1 MDKTVLIQYADM
13 EKEVK
18 DLRKRIIKIKREIKK
33 IEEEGAV
40 TDVVRGGIG
49 GIEHFKVTGVPVPEY
64 SRKISLLKR
73 WKAKLERDEE
83 ELLELMNQAEEYI
96 DSIPQSDLRTMF
108 RFYYIDGMTW
118 PMVAI
123 NMNSYFPKKKIAY
136 TEESCRKRHNRF
148 LEKNL

>member
-1 MDKTVLIQYADM
+1 MDKSVLVQYSDM

-18 DLRKRIIKIKREIKK
+18 DLRKRIIKIKKEIKK

-40 TDVVRGGIG
+40 TDVVRGGMG
-49 GIEHFKVTGVPVPEY
+49 GIEHFKVTGVPIPEY
-64 SRKISLLKR
+64 NRKKSLLKR

-96 DSIPQSDLRTMF
+96 DSIPQSDLRMMF

-123 NMNSYFPKKKIAY
+123 NMNSYFPKRKIAY

-148 LEKNL
+148 LKKNL